1 MVLALTLLSNY
12 ESRNQAQIGLR
23 NCVGRS
29 DGFLRLGGFLD
40 VQYGTVGAMGEA
52 VVTLE
57 QRLQRLED
65 DRAIRDLKARYLRA
79 CDTKDPEAVR
89 DCLLPVG
96 AVIAY
101 DGFPAFA
108 DREAFVAVYAQLG
121 CAPGIFDI
129 HHGANGVIRFVNEDR
144 ATGQWSLLFHNINLT
159 SRTLT
164 QMGVEYDDLY
174 VRQDGRWWIAETR
187 SRRLSCLIH
196 SIDAAGQPV
205 VTVMGDA
212 PETFG

>member
-1 MVLALTLLSNY
+1 M
-12 ESRNQAQIGLR
+12 
-23 NCVGRS
+23 
-29 DGFLRLGGFLD
+29 
-40 VQYGTVGAMGEA
+40 
-52 VVTLE
+52 TLE

-79 CDTKDPEAVR
+79 CDTKDPQAVR

-108 DREAFVAVYAQLG
+108 DREAFVAVYAELG

-129 HHGANGVIRFVNEDR
+129 HHGANGVIAFEREDR
-144 ATGQWSLLFHNINLT
+144 ATGQWSLLFHNINLA

-164 QMGVEYDDLY
+164 QMGVEYDDVY
-174 VRQDGRWWIAETR
+174 AKQDGRWWIAETR
-187 SRRLSCLIH
+187 SHRLSCLIH
-196 SIDAAGQPV
+196 SVDGEGRT
-205 VTVMGDA
+205 TVAIMGDA
-212 PETFG
+212 PKAFG

>member
-1 MVLALTLLSNY
+1 MA
-12 ESRNQAQIGLR
+12 
-23 NCVGRS
+23 
-29 DGFLRLGGFLD
+29 
-40 VQYGTVGAMGEA
+40 
-52 VVTLE
+52 TLE
-57 QRLQRLED
+57 ERLQRLED

-79 CDTKDPEAVR
+79 CDTKDPATVR
-89 DCLLPVG
+89 DCLLPKG

-108 DREAFVAVYAQLG
+108 DREAFVAVYAELG

-129 HHGANGVIRFVNEDR
+129 HHGANGVIAIDGADR
-144 ATGQWSLLFHNINLT
+144 ATGQWSLLFHNINLA

-164 QMGVEYDDLY
+164 QMGVEYDDVY

-196 SIDAAGQPV
+196 AVDADGRPSVA
-205 VTVMGDA
+205 VMGEA

>member
-1 MVLALTLLSNY
+1 MA
-12 ESRNQAQIGLR
+12 
-23 NCVGRS
+23 
-29 DGFLRLGGFLD
+29 
-40 VQYGTVGAMGEA
+40 
-52 VVTLE
+52 TLE
-57 QRLQRLED
+57 ERLQRLED

-79 CDTKDPEAVR
+79 CDAKDPAAVR
-89 DCLLPVG
+89 DCLLPKG

-108 DREAFVAVYAQLG
+108 DREAFVAVYAELG

-129 HHGANGVIRFVNEDR
+129 HHGANGVIAFDGTDR
-144 ATGQWSLLFHNINLT
+144 ATGQWSLLFHNINLA

-164 QMGVEYDDLY
+164 QMGVEYDDIY

-196 SIDAAGQPV
+196 TVDADGRPSVA
-205 VTVMGDA
+205 VMGEA